1 MVLLKTLSPNFEF
14 FENIKKTKTKTKT
27 TQKKLVNTNVI
38 EGMLLLLFLFYFDI
52 IFCLY
57 SFTDSYTHCTF

>member
-1 MVLLKTLSPNFEF
+1 MLLKTLSPNFEP
-14 FENIKKTKTKTKT
+14 FENITKNKKKNKNNT
-27 TQKKLVNTNVI
+27 KKLVNTNVI

-57 SFTDSYTHCTF
+57 SFPDSYAHCTS